1 MLTAWKHDLTV
12 WNISIISISATRNK
26 IQYGLTSVQNEE
38 SENRRIGVTVNI
50 LAAYMLADKATCR
63 P

>member
-26 IQYGLTSVQNEE
+26 IQYGLTLVQNEE
-38 SENRRIGVTVNI
+38 SENRSYREHLSGIHVG
-50 LAAYMLADKATCR
+50 
-63 P
+63 